1 MFPEFEYHLYDDNDF
16 YEKYKIK
23 QIKKLKSSFYNCI
36 ILAVSHD
43 IFKKMGE
50 VRFKK
55 QLISEG
61 VFFDLKNTFPRNK
74 DNFYI

>member
-1 MFPEFEYHLYDDNDF
+1 MISK
-16 YEKYKIK
+16 KYIH
-23 QIKKLKSSFYNCI
+23 IIKSSFYNCV

-50 VRFKK
+50 VRLKK
-55 QLISEG
+55 QLISKG